1 LYDFHIDKLKTKPP
15 DCSCHNFPF
24 KYNPDGHVVTGDMGI
39 IDNENLRKILA
50 KDPKYRETQ
59 SINWKYNFKL
69 LMDFV
74 ENCTR
79 KWTKPE
85 KEEVNTLSESCYVVD
100 SNSDRQMNT
109 KATSVF
115 KDPEGTETLS
125 TIHDKYVIVHA
136 DKDPKHHRP
145 YLQNVL
151 H

>member
-1 LYDFHIDKLKTKPP
+1 
-15 DCSCHNFPF
+15 
-24 KYNPDGHVVTGDMGI
+24 MGI

-125 TIHDKYVIVHA
+125 TIHDKYVIVPA

-145 YLQNVL
+145 YLHNVL
-151 H
+151 R